1 MASVRVEGLKKA
13 YRANL
18 AVRGISFSVEDGEF
32 FCLLGPPGAGKTT
45 ILRIIAGLE
54 RPDEGEI
61 YLGEEIVNQVPPAE
75 RDVAMVFED
84 LALYPHM
91 TAYGNLAHPLRLHK
105 VPRADIDK
113 TVREIA
119 KMLHISHLLDRR
131 PDTFSGG
138 ERRRVAVGRA
148 LVRHPRVLLLDQP
161 LTDLDAWLRQEMT
174 GELKRLQRETGQT
187 MIYATHD
194 FEEAVTMADRIMVLN
209 LGEVEQLGSAEEVY
223 EHPASVF
230 VGGFVGSPSMNLI
243 PCQVERDGGAVVL
256 TRKPLGL
263 RIPVPHL
270 PESVPRDLLLGI
282 RPEHL
287 RAKRGEAAL
296 AFASASLEATVD
308 IVQPLGDE
316 QILDL
321 RLKDGMVVKMVA
333 PLLLELAPDDQVVV
347 EFALQAVSLFEAESG
362 RRIEAMLVGEPTEG
376 EKEG

>member
-1 MASVRVEGLKKA
+1 MASVRVQGLKKA

-18 AVRGISFSVEDGEF
+18 AVRKISFSVNDGEF

-61 YLGEEIVNQVPPAE
+61 YLGEELVNQVPPAE

-91 TAYGNLAHPLRLHK
+91 TGYDNLAHPLRLHK
-105 VPRADIDK
+105 VPRAEIEK
-113 TVREIA
+113 TVREVA
-119 KMLHISHLLDRR
+119 KMLHISHLLDRH

-148 LVRHPRVLLLDQP
+148 LVRRPRVLLLDQP

-174 GELKRLQRETGQT
+174 GELKRLQGETGQT

-209 LGEVEQLGSAEEVY
+209 LGEAEQLGSAEEVY
-223 EHPASVF
+223 ERPRSAF
-230 VGGFVGSPSMNLI
+230 VAGFVGSPSMNLI
-243 PCQVERDGGAVVL
+243 PCQTEFQDGSLVLNCAAFRLPLTKGVGADL
-256 TRKPLGL
+256 TSR
-263 RIPVPHL
+263 
-270 PESVPRDLLLGI
+270 ELLLGI
-282 RPEHL
+282 RPEHVTMVES
-287 RAKRGEAAL
+287 AGEEGI
-296 AFASASLEATVD
+296 SATVD

-316 QILDL
+316 QIVDL
-321 RLKDGMVVKMVA
+321 SLKDGTVIKMIASLEVK
-333 PLLLELAPDDQVVV
+333 LAPADKLMV
-347 EFALQAVSLFEAESG
+347 EFDQDRLSLFDAHSA
-362 RRIEAMLVGEPTEG
+362 RRIE
-376 EKEG
+376 